1 MENRNALKILA
12 VVVLLVVSNYI
23 SWNVGKSGGLEM
35 SGSAGN
41 VSLPAPG
48 PIPGGI
54 RAFGGT
60 VENVSDSG
68 FTLRLSTYDPFA
80 SEGPSL
86 RNVTVNTET
95 VLERLIQ
102 KDNATIKKEQTAF
115 MEKISAGGAAPAG
128 AQGSASGGENQSE
141 PLTPPEPFIREKI
154 SLNDIKAGDMV
165 LVSAG
170 EDIGTAK
177 QFTATRVSLQP
188 SVSLPGT
195 TSSPAPVQS
204 E

>member
-1 MENRNALKILA
+1 MENKNGLKILA
-12 VVVLLVVSNYI
+12 IVVLLVIVSYI
-23 SWNVGKSGGLEM
+23 SWSVGKSGGLGT
-35 SGSAGN
+35 SGGAA
-41 VSLPAPG
+41 LPAPG

-54 RAFGGT
+54 RGFGGT

-68 FTLRLSTYDPFA
+68 FTLRLSAYDPLA
-80 SEGPSL
+80 SQGPSL
-86 RNVTVNTET
+86 RNVAVNTET
-95 VLERLIQ
+95 ILERLIQ
-102 KDNATIKKEQTAF
+102 KDNATIQKEQTAF

-128 AQGSASGGENQSE
+128 GQGSASGGENQSE

-170 EDIGTAK
+170 EDIATAK
-177 QFTATRVSLQP
+177 QFIATRVSLQP

-195 TSSPAPVQS
+195 ASSPTAPAAQPN
-204 E
+204 

>member
-41 VSLPAPG
+41 VGLPAPG
-48 PIPGGI
+48 PIPGGV
-54 RAFGGT
+54 RGFGGT

-68 FTLRLSTYDPFA
+68 FTLRLFAYDPFA
-80 SEGPSL
+80 SQGPSL
-86 RNVTVNTET
+86 RNVTVNKET
-95 VLERLIQ
+95 ILERLIQ
-102 KDNATIKKEQTAF
+102 KDNATIQKEQTAF
-115 MEKISAGGAAPAG
+115 MEKISAGG
-128 AQGSASGGENQSE
+128 GSATGGENQSA
-141 PLTPPEPFIREKI
+141 PLTPPEPFTRERI

-170 EDIGTAK
+170 EDIATAK
-177 QFTATRVSLQP
+177 QFIATRVSLQP
-188 SVSLPGT
+188 SVTLPGT
-195 TSSPAPVQS
+195 TSSPAPAQP

>member
-23 SWNVGKSGGLEM
+23 SWSVGKSGGLEM

-41 VSLPAPG
+41 VGLPAPG
-48 PIPGGI
+48 PIPGGV
-54 RAFGGT
+54 RGFGGT

-68 FTLRLSTYDPFA
+68 FTLRLSAYDPFA
-80 SEGPSL
+80 SQGPSL
-86 RNVTVNTET
+86 RNVTLNEET

-102 KDNATIKKEQTAF
+102 KDNATIQKEQTAF
-115 MEKISAGGAAPAG
+115 MEKISAGG
-128 AQGSASGGENQSE
+128 GSPPGGEKKKDT
-141 PLTPPEPFIREKI
+141 LTPPEPFTRERI

-170 EDIGTAK
+170 EDIATAK
-177 QFTATRVSLQP
+177 QFIATRVSLQP
-188 SVSLPGT
+188 SVTLPGT
-195 TSSPAPVQS
+195 TSSPATAQP